1 MCKDKWTVVE
11 NCGYERERVV
21 YECDNYDD
29 AETAYHEQYTE
40 SEAAELHVA
49 ILKNGSTEW

>member
-1 MCKDKWTVVE
+1 MAKDVWTVVE

-21 YECDNYDD
+21 HTSSNFND
-29 AETAYHEQYTE
+29 ADTAYHELYTE
-40 SEAAELHVA
+40 SEAEELHVE